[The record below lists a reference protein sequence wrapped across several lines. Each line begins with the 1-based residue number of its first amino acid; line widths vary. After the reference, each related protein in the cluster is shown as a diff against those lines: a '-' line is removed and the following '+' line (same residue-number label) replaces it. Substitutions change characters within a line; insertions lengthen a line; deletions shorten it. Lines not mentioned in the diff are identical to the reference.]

1 MSIDN
6 KRYSALLFG
15 LAIIALVYSASFF
28 SMTKLLNGFVYDHL
42 INSYADT
49 KASERVLI
57 VAANQRD
64 LDGGDNIWLPLLK
77 NLLAH
82 DVDQIVFNF
91 LPDKVSEN
99 FYQEAINS
107 GKVIFGRQLLRAN
120 ENSEPQLQPLPS
132 TAIGKAI
139 DFGLTNT
146 AQSQYGV
153 FRKQVCCIKLNGVNL
168 PSLEIIAAK
177 HVQKTETGLPLD
189 DFLINFIGGTAR
201 IPKIDLKRVL
211 NGDLVDE
218 LVSGRTIVVGIPGLE
233 SSNGYFT
240 TLSHNSKPVSD
251 ISYHALAID
260 TLISNRQIHPIS
272 NGCNLLAIF
281 LITVGVIFLCQW
293 LSFQVSLL
301 VSCILTALYLVAC
314 WSGLHFFALW
324 IPFVEL
330 FLAQWL
336 TFSVVSRYRAILENQ
351 ALDQTLLNLSAKLH
365 EKAFPVSFYRS
376 DDHWTQLIIMINQT
390 LNLNR
395 LVFLERVKD
404 DHRLKEIAAYHCS
417 IDDVIEQRRDFERI
431 PYSSAILENKPILLE
446 KPYLTATNASEH
458 QYLAPLIFAGDV
470 LGFWVFS
477 VEPSQIKSDTK
488 FASVA
493 QTYMVQISE
502 ALHYRQE
509 WQKQLELKNNPLI
522 NYFSLEGGSNL
533 CKSLDQS
540 VILLERR
547 NAELQQV
554 FNSLNTCGILYDL
567 FGRVLLVN
575 RRMEELTQSVKL
587 RPYNITAVDFITEV
601 TGNSI
606 VDTRNILQKVILDQE
621 TISLSA
627 SLFGENSH
635 QILHVKPLKTQN
647 PEYETDFIA
656 LQSNE
661 FLTSGILC
669 ELIDITEL
677 NATSELKKKMFE
689 HFSNQATSELN
700 SVLTSL
706 TDLQALY
713 NPIDQNS
720 SLFNNIQGKTQ
731 KTLATLKSVSEQMA
745 IELKSLFT
753 NKLQCYPIDGLTALT
768 KAVDK
773 LKDHLTLKSIKLH
786 FEIPAASGLV
796 FASPAELT
804 PLFHALLLTIIEDT
818 YEAGDVWI
826 DIEEK
831 TNWIIFRL
839 RNNGIG
845 IAADKKSRQ
854 ADDENSSSLRIAHAV
869 NCAENWGG
877 SLDISSQIGEGSTV
891 ELTLKR
897 FI

>member
-15 LAIIALVYSASFF
+15 LAIITLVYSASFF

-49 KASERVLI
+49 KASERVLM
-57 VAANQRD
+57 VEANQPD
-64 LDGGDNIWLPLLK
+64 LDSGDNIWLPLLK

-91 LPDKVSEN
+91 LPDKVSES

-107 GKVIFGRQLLRAN
+107 GKVIFGRQLIRPN

-132 TAIGKAI
+132 TANGKAI
-139 DFGLTNT
+139 HFGLTNT
-146 AQSQYGV
+146 AQSEYGV
-153 FRKQVCCIKLNGVNL
+153 FRKQACCIKVNGVNL
-168 PSLEIIAAK
+168 PSLEMIAAK
-177 HVQKTETGLPLD
+177 HAHKTETDLPLD

-211 NGDLVDE
+211 NNDLVNE

-240 TLSHNSKPVSD
+240 TLSHNSEPVSD

-260 TLISNRQIHPIS
+260 TLISNRQIHPAS

-281 LITVGVIFLCQW
+281 LITVGEIFLCQW
-293 LSFQVSLL
+293 LSFQASLL
-301 VSCILTALYLVAC
+301 VSCILTLLYLVAC
-314 WSGLHFFALW
+314 WSGLHFFATW

-336 TFSVVSRYRAILENQ
+336 SFSVVSRYRAILENQ
-351 ALDQTLLNLSAKLH
+351 ALDQILLNLSAKLH

-417 IDDVIEQRRDFERI
+417 IDDVIEQRRDFERV

-446 KPYLTATNASEH
+446 KPYLTANNASEY

-470 LGFWVFS
+470 LGFWAFS
-477 VEPSQIKSDTK
+477 VEPSQIKSDSK

-509 WQKQLELKNNPLI
+509 WQKQRELKNNPLL
-522 NYFSLEGGSNL
+522 NYFNLEGGANL

-635 QILHVKPLKTQN
+635 QILHIKPLKTQN

-669 ELIDITEL
+669 EIIDITEL
-677 NATSELKKKMFE
+677 NATSELKKKMFD
-689 HFSNQATSELN
+689 HFSSQTVNELN

-731 KTLATLKSVSEQMA
+731 KTLTTLKSVSEQMA

-768 KAVDK
+768 KAIDK
-773 LKDHLTLKSIKLH
+773 LKDYLTLKSIKLH
-786 FEIPAASGLV
+786 FEMPAASGLV

-804 PLFHALLLTIIEDT
+804 PLFHTLLITIIEDT

-831 TNWIIFRL
+831 TNWITFRI

-854 ADDENSSSLRIAHAV
+854 TDDESSSSPKIANAV
-869 NCAENWGG
+869 NCVENWGG

>member
-1 MSIDN
+1 M
-6 KRYSALLFG
+6 
-15 LAIIALVYSASFF
+15 
-28 SMTKLLNGFVYDHL
+28 
-42 INSYADT
+42 
-49 KASERVLI
+49 
-57 VAANQRD
+57 
-64 LDGGDNIWLPLLK
+64 
-77 NLLAH
+77 
-82 DVDQIVFNF
+82 
-91 LPDKVSEN
+91 
-99 FYQEAINS
+99 
-107 GKVIFGRQLLRAN
+107 
-120 ENSEPQLQPLPS
+120 
-132 TAIGKAI
+132 
-139 DFGLTNT
+139 
-146 AQSQYGV
+146 
-153 FRKQVCCIKLNGVNL
+153 
-168 PSLEIIAAK
+168 
-177 HVQKTETGLPLD
+177 
-189 DFLINFIGGTAR
+189 
-201 IPKIDLKRVL
+201 
-211 NGDLVDE
+211 
-218 LVSGRTIVVGIPGLE
+218 
-233 SSNGYFT
+233 
-240 TLSHNSKPVSD
+240 
-251 ISYHALAID
+251 
-260 TLISNRQIHPIS
+260 
-272 NGCNLLAIF
+272 
-281 LITVGVIFLCQW
+281 
-293 LSFQVSLL
+293 
-301 VSCILTALYLVAC
+301 
-314 WSGLHFFALW
+314 
-324 IPFVEL
+324 
-330 FLAQWL
+330 
-336 TFSVVSRYRAILENQ
+336 VSRYRAILENQ
-351 ALDQTLLNLSAKLH
+351 ALDQILLNLSAKLH

-417 IDDVIEQRRDFERI
+417 IDDVIEQRRDFERV

-446 KPYLTATNASEH
+446 KPYLTANNASEY

-470 LGFWVFS
+470 LGFWAFS
-477 VEPSQIKSDTK
+477 VEPSQIKSDSK

-522 NYFSLEGGSNL
+522 NYFNLEGGSNL

-635 QILHVKPLKTQN
+635 QILHIKPLKTQN

-669 ELIDITEL
+669 EIIDITEL
-677 NATSELKKKMFE
+677 NATSELKKKMFD
-689 HFSNQATSELN
+689 HFSSQTVNELN

-731 KTLATLKSVSEQMA
+731 KTLTTLKSVSEQMA

-768 KAVDK
+768 KAIDK
-773 LKDHLTLKSIKLH
+773 LKDYLTLKSIKLH
-786 FEIPAASGLV
+786 FEMPAASGLV

-804 PLFHALLLTIIEDT
+804 PLFHTLLITIIEDT

-831 TNWIIFRL
+831 TNWITFRL

-854 ADDENSSSLRIAHAV
+854 TDDESSSSPKIANAV
-869 NCAENWGG
+869 NCVENWGG